1 MLTGVLRPQRNG
13 RLPRSQKQRL
23 SLKDTKLAEHD
34 VADGPPGADGT
45 SSPDDKLAEYFKDE
59 FGAAAVPFQLE
70 AIR

>member
-34 VADGPPGADGT
+34 ESADGT
-45 SSPDDKLAEYFKDE
+45 SSDKLAEYFKDE